1 MTLDFRNEPILDFSR
16 NPEAKAALEQALNA
30 FVPVDCP
37 LVIGGARLATKASI
51 VSHNPCQPGRIVGRA
66 AKASAA
72 QAEKAIRTAHD
83 AFASWSATPPE
94 ARADILFR
102 AADLMRRRR
111 QELNATLVLE
121 VGKTWTEADAD
132 TAEAIDFC
140 SFYGH
145 EILRYAQEQPLTP
158 VKGERN
164 RLTYQPLGVGIVISP
179 WNFPCAILSGMT
191 TAALVTGNTVVLKP
205 SSLAPVIGFKVVEI
219 LEEAGL
225 PKGALNY
232 LPSSGKD
239 VGDLLVDHPLTRFV
253 SFTGSRDVGVRIHER
268 AAKLQPGQK
277 WLKRTVIEMGGKDA
291 IVVDEDADLEAAAS
305 GIVASA
311 FGYQGQKCSAC
322 SRAILVEQVHD
333 KLLDLLVAK
342 TKALKVGDVRD
353 PETQMGAL
361 IDESQ
366 FTKVMGYIMAGKREG
381 RLVAGG
387 RKLAGDGYFIE
398 PTIFADVSPKAKLA
412 REEIFG
418 PVLAVL
424 KARDYEEA
432 IRLANDSEYGLTGA
446 FYGQSRIERAKSE
459 FYAGNLYIN
468 RKCTGALVGGHP
480 FGGFDMS
487 GTNAKAG
494 GHDYLRLFLEAK
506 VVSEKLDA
514 TK

>member
-1 MTLDFRNEPILDFSR
+1 MQTLEFRNEPILDFSR
-16 NPEAKAALEQALNA
+16 EADARAALQKALEE

-37 LVIGGARLATKASI
+37 LIIGGARIATKAAI
-51 VSHNPCQPGRIVGRA
+51 VSHNPCDPTRIVGKA

-83 AFASWSATPPE
+83 VFGSWSRTAPGE
-94 ARADILFR
+94 RADVLFR
-102 AADLMRRRR
+102 AAALMRQRRH
-111 QELNATLVLE
+111 QLNATLVLE
-121 VGKTWTEADAD
+121 VGKSWTEADAD

-140 SFYGH
+140 EFYAH
-145 EILRYAQEQPLTP
+145 EVLRYSQEQPLTP
-158 VKGERN
+158 IKGERN
-164 RLTYQPLGVGIVISP
+164 QLTYQPLGVGLVISP
-179 WNFPCAILSGMT
+179 WNFPNAILTGMA
-191 TAALVTGNTVVLKP
+191 TAAIVTGNTVVLKP
-205 SSLAPVIGFKVVEI
+205 SSLAPVIGFRVVEI

-225 PKGALNY
+225 PKGVLNY
-232 LPSSGKD
+232 LPCSGGE

-268 AAKLQPGQK
+268 AAKLQKGQK

-291 IVVDEDADLEAAAS
+291 IVVDEDADPEAAAA

-322 SRAILVEQVHD
+322 SRAILVEKVYD
-333 KLLDLLVAK
+333 KVLDLIVAK
-342 TKALKVGDVRD
+342 TKALKIGDVRD
-353 PETQMGAL
+353 PSTQMGAV
-361 IDESQ
+361 IDENQ
-366 FTKVMGYIMAGKREG
+366 LKKVLSYITSGRREG

-387 RKLAGDGYFIE
+387 RRIEGEGYFVE
-398 PTIFADVSPKAKLA
+398 PTVFADVSPKAKIA
-412 REEIFG
+412 RDEIFG
-418 PVLAVL
+418 PVLSVL
-424 KARDYEEA
+424 KATDYDDA

-446 FYGQSRIERAKSE
+446 FYGHARIDRAKRE

-494 GHDYLRLFLEAK
+494 GRDYLRLFLEAK
-506 VVSEKLDA
+506 VVSEKI
-514 TK
+514 

>member
-1 MTLDFRNEPILDFSR
+1 MTLEFRNEAILDFSR
-16 NPEAKAALEQALNA
+16 NPEEKAALQKAIDS

-37 LVIGGARLATKASI
+37 LVIGGARISTKASI
-51 VSHNPCQPGRIVGRA
+51 VSHNPCQPNRIVGRA
-66 AKASAA
+66 AKASPA

-83 AFASWSATPPE
+83 AFASWSRTAPGV
-94 ARADILFR
+94 RADVLVR
-102 AADLMRRRR
+102 AAEIMRRRR
-111 QELNATLVLE
+111 HELNATLVLE

-140 SFYGH
+140 AFYAQ
-145 EILRYAQEQPLTP
+145 EVLRYAQEQPLTP

-164 RLTYQPLGVGIVISP
+164 RLTYQPLGVGVVISP
-179 WNFPCAILSGMT
+179 WNFPCAILTGM
-191 TAALVTGNTVVLKP
+191 AAAAVVTGNTVVLKP
-205 SSLAPVIGFKVVEI
+205 SSLAPVIGYKVVEI

-225 PKGALNY
+225 PKGVLNY
-232 LPSSGKD
+232 LPCSGKD

-268 AAKLQPGQK
+268 AAKLSPGQK

-322 SRAILVEQVHD
+322 SRAILVEKVYD
-333 KLLDLLVAK
+333 RVLDLVVAK
-342 TKALKVGDVRD
+342 TNALKVGDVRD
-353 PETQMGAL
+353 PETQMGAV
-361 IDESQ
+361 IDENQ
-366 FTKVMGYIMAGKREG
+366 LKKVLSYIKTGTREG

-387 RKLAGDGYFIE
+387 QQRRGDGYFVE
-398 PTIFADVSPKAKLA
+398 PTVFADVLPKAKIA

-424 KARDYEEA
+424 KARDYDDA
-432 IRLANDSEYGLTGA
+432 IRIANDSEYGLTGA
-446 FYGQSRIERAKSE
+446 FYGKSRIERAKAE

-494 GHDYLRLFLEAK
+494 GRDYLRLFLEAK
-506 VVSEKLDA
+506 VVSEKI
-514 TK
+514 

>member
-1 MTLDFRNEPILDFSR
+1 MTIEFRNEPILDFSK
-16 NPEAKAALEQALNA
+16 NADAKAALQKAIDG

-37 LVIGGARLATKASI
+37 LVIGGARISTKASI
-51 VSHNPCQPGRIVGRA
+51 VSHNPCQPDRIVGRA
-66 AKASAA
+66 AKASPA

-83 AFASWSATPPE
+83 AFASWSRTEPGM
-94 ARADILFR
+94 RADILVR
-102 AADLMRRRR
+102 AAEILRRRR
-111 QELNATLVLE
+111 HELNATLVLE

-140 SFYGH
+140 AFYAQ
-145 EILRYAQEQPLTP
+145 EILRYGQEQPLTP

-179 WNFPCAILSGMT
+179 WNFPCAILTGMAS
-191 TAALVTGNTVVLKP
+191 AAVVTGNTVVLKP
-205 SSLAPVIGFKVVEI
+205 SSLAPVIGYKVVEI

-225 PKGALNY
+225 PKGVLNY

-268 AAKLQPGQK
+268 AAKLQHGQK

-322 SRAILVEQVHD
+322 SRAILVEKVYD
-333 KLLDLLVAK
+333 RVLDLVVAK
-342 TKALKVGDVRD
+342 AKALKVGDVRD
-353 PETQMGAL
+353 PETQMGAV
-361 IDESQ
+361 IDENQ
-366 FTKVMGYIMAGKREG
+366 LTKVMGYVMVGKREG
-381 RLVAGG
+381 RVVAGG
-387 RKLAGDGYFIE
+387 LRLPGDGYFVE
-398 PTIFADVSPKAKLA
+398 PTIIADVLPKAKIA

-424 KARDYEEA
+424 KAHDYEDA
-432 IRLANDSEYGLTGA
+432 IRIANDSEYGLTGA
-446 FYGQSRIERAKSE
+446 FYGKARIDRAREE

-494 GHDYLRLFLEAK
+494 GRDYLRLFLEAK
-506 VVSEKLDA
+506 VVSEKI
-514 TK
+514 

>member
-1 MTLDFRNEPILDFSR
+1 MQTLEFRNEPILDFSR
-16 NPEAKAALEQALNA
+16 DADARAALQKALEE

-37 LVIGGARLATKASI
+37 LIIGGARMSTKAAI
-51 VSHNPCQPGRIVGRA
+51 VSHNPCDPTRIVGKA

-72 QAEKAIRTAHD
+72 QAEKAIRAAHD
-83 AFASWSATPPE
+83 AFSSWSRTTPGE
-94 ARADILFR
+94 RADVLLR
-102 AADLMRRRR
+102 AAGIMRKRR
-111 QELNATLVLE
+111 QELNAVLVLE

-140 SFYGH
+140 DFYAH
-145 EILRYAQEQPLTP
+145 ESLRYAQEQPLTP
-158 VKGERN
+158 IKGERN
-164 RLTYQPLGVGIVISP
+164 QLTYQPLGVGIVISP
-179 WNFPCAILSGMT
+179 WNFPNAILTGMT
-191 TAALVTGNTVVLKP
+191 TAAIVTGNTVVLKP

-225 PKGALNY
+225 PKGVLNY
-232 LPSSGKD
+232 LPCSGGE

-268 AAKLQPGQK
+268 AAKLQKGQK

-291 IVVDEDADLEAAAS
+291 IVVDEDADPEAAAV

-322 SRAILVEQVHD
+322 SRAILVEKVYD
-333 KLLDLLVAK
+333 KVLDLVVAK
-342 TKALKVGDVRD
+342 TKALKIGDVRD
-353 PETQMGAL
+353 PSTQMGAV
-361 IDESQ
+361 IDENQ
-366 FTKVMGYIMAGKREG
+366 LKKVLSYINTGKREG

-387 RKLAGDGYFIE
+387 RRIAGEGYFVE
-398 PTIFADVSPKAKLA
+398 PTVFADVSPKAKIA
-412 REEIFG
+412 RDEIFG
-418 PVLAVL
+418 PVLSVL
-424 KARDYEEA
+424 KAADYEDA

-446 FYGQSRIERAKSE
+446 FYGRARIDQAKRE

-494 GHDYLRLFLEAK
+494 GRDYLRLFLEAK
-506 VVSEKLDA
+506 VVSEKV
-514 TK
+514 

>member
-16 NPEAKAALEQALNA
+16 NPEAKAALQKAIDD

-37 LVIGGARLATKASI
+37 LVIAGARLTTKASI
-51 VSHNPCQPGRIVGRA
+51 VSHNPCQPDRIVGRA

-72 QAEKAIRTAHD
+72 QAEKAIRSAHD
-83 AFASWSATPPE
+83 SFASWSRTAPGV
-94 ARADILFR
+94 RADVLLR
-102 AADLMRRRR
+102 AADLLRRRR
-111 QELNATLVLE
+111 HELNATLVLE

-140 SFYGH
+140 AFYAQ

-179 WNFPCAILSGMT
+179 WNFPCAILAGMT
-191 TAALVTGNTVVLKP
+191 AAAIVTGNTVVLKP
-205 SSLAPVIGFKVVEI
+205 SSLAPVIGYKVVEI

-225 PKGALNY
+225 PKGVLNY
-232 LPSSGKD
+232 LPCSGKD

-291 IVVDEDADLEAAAS
+291 IIVDEDADLEAAAS

-322 SRAILVEQVHD
+322 SRAILVEKVYD
-333 KLLDLLVAK
+333 RVLDLVTAK

-353 PETQMGAL
+353 PDTQMGAV
-361 IDESQ
+361 IDENQ
-366 FTKVMGYIMAGKREG
+366 LKKVLGYIATGKREG

-387 RKLAGDGYFIE
+387 GPRQGDGYFVE
-398 PTIFADVSPKAKLA
+398 PTVFADVLPQARIA

-418 PVLAVL
+418 PVLAIL
-424 KARDYEEA
+424 KARDYDDA
-432 IRLANDSEYGLTGA
+432 IRIANDSEYGLTGA
-446 FYGQSRIERAKSE
+446 FYGKARIDRAKEE

-468 RKCTGALVGGHP
+468 RKCTGALVGVHP

-494 GHDYLRLFLEAK
+494 GRDYLRLFLEAK
-506 VVSEKLDA
+506 VVSEKI
-514 TK
+514 

>member
-16 NPEAKAALEQALNA
+16 DGEAKTALQKAIDA

-37 LVIGGARLATKASI
+37 LVIAGARLTTKASI
-51 VSHNPCQPGRIVGRA
+51 VSHNPCQPSRIVGRA

-72 QAEKAIRTAHD
+72 QAEKAIRSAHD
-83 AFASWSATPPE
+83 AFSSWSRTAPGV
-94 ARADILFR
+94 RADILLR
-102 AADLMRRRR
+102 AAERMRRRR
-111 QELNATLVLE
+111 HELNATLVLE
-121 VGKTWTEADAD
+121 VGKTWGEADAD

-140 SFYGH
+140 AFYAQ
-145 EILRYAQEQPLTP
+145 EVLRYAQEQPLTP

-179 WNFPCAILSGMT
+179 WNFPCAILTGMT
-191 TAALVTGNTVVLKP
+191 GAAIVTGNTVVLKP
-205 SSLAPVIGFKVVEI
+205 SSLAPVIGYKVAEI

-225 PKGALNY
+225 PKGVLNY
-232 LPSSGKD
+232 LPCSGKD

-268 AAKLQPGQK
+268 AAKLGPGQK

-322 SRAILVEQVHD
+322 SRAILVEKVHD
-333 KLLDLLVAK
+333 RVLDLVVAK
-342 TKALKVGDVRD
+342 TKALRVGDVRD
-353 PETQMGAL
+353 PDMQVGAV
-361 IDESQ
+361 IDENQ
-366 FTKVMGYIMAGKREG
+366 LTKVLSYIHTGKREG

-387 RKLAGDGYFIE
+387 QRLPGDGYYVE
-398 PTIFADVSPKAKLA
+398 PTVFADVLPKAKIA

-424 KARDYEEA
+424 KARDYEDA
-432 IRLANDSEYGLTGA
+432 IRIANDSEYGLTGA
-446 FYGQSRIERAKSE
+446 FYGKARIERAKE
-459 FYAGNLYIN
+459 EIYAGNLYIN

-494 GHDYLRLFLEAK
+494 GRDYLRLFLEAK
-506 VVSEKLDA
+506 VVSEKI
-514 TK
+514 

>member
-1 MTLDFRNEPILDFSR
+1 MTIDFRNEPILDFSR
-16 NPEAKAALEQALNA
+16 NAEAKAALQKAIDD
-30 FVPVDCP
+30 FVPIDCP
-37 LVIGGARLATKASI
+37 LVIGGARLSTKASI
-51 VSHNPCQPGRIVGRA
+51 VSHNPCQPDRIVGRA
-66 AKASAA
+66 AKASPA

-83 AFASWSATPPE
+83 AFASWSRTAPGL
-94 ARADILFR
+94 RADLLLR

-111 QELNATLVLE
+111 HELNATLVLE

-140 SFYGH
+140 AFYAQ

-164 RLTYQPLGVGIVISP
+164 RLTYQPLGVGVVISP
-179 WNFPCAILSGMT
+179 WNFPCAILTGMAS
-191 TAALVTGNTVVLKP
+191 AAIVTGNTVVLKP
-205 SSLAPVIGFKVVEI
+205 SSLAPVIGYKVVEI

-225 PKGALNY
+225 PKGVLNY
-232 LPSSGKD
+232 LPCSGKD

-268 AAKLQPGQK
+268 AAKLSPGQK

-322 SRAILVEQVHD
+322 SRAILVEKVYD
-333 KLLDLLVAK
+333 RVLELVVAK
-342 TKALKVGDVRD
+342 ASALKVGDVRD
-353 PETQMGAL
+353 PETQMGAV
-361 IDESQ
+361 IDENQ
-366 FTKVMGYIMAGKREG
+366 LKKVTGYIATGKREG

-387 RKLAGDGYFIE
+387 NRRPGDGYFVE
-398 PTIFADVSPKAKLA
+398 PTVFADVLPNAKIA

-424 KARDYEEA
+424 KARDYDDA
-432 IRLANDSEYGLTGA
+432 IRIANDSEYGLTGA
-446 FYGQSRIERAKSE
+446 FYGKARVDRAREE

-494 GHDYLRLFLEAK
+494 GRDYLRLFLEAK
-506 VVSEKLDA
+506 VVSEKI
-514 TK
+514 